1 MSEPTTESA
10 PAPAATLAQT
20 AATGE
25 SLAATS
31 SAATNVASQEAPV
44 TTPVA
49 ATPVAEKPLS
59 QMSPEEHRNAVVAQ
73 MEAKK
78 AAKSKPTSAEPAAST
93 ETPSAEAVAVATAES
108 EPVKPPEV
116 EPDPAAER
124 LLKLAREGQRLSQ
137 ERKAFREEQA
147 RARAEMEAVKAET
160 AAAQER
166 VARLDAART
175 SGREIDILRA
185 AGLTD
190 EHIRET
196 FVVNMLEQL
205 RQEEEKGGA
214 TPASAAGLTK
224 EQVLELVAAQQKET
238 AAQQTA
244 QQQQAIQ
251 ATVDR
256 DRNAFFTQL
265 GAEFKSDL
273 YPLVAA
279 VRPTHAELNEHIVSH
294 FQTTGERLT
303 PAQLLGAFEA
313 RYKEQGLTV
322 APKPKP
328 GQKPPAKPVAATSK
342 TINSRAQ
349 ADAGDTVVPVVDKPK
364 TPSEIRAEGR
374 AKAIAMREAKH
385 AARGTG

>member
-147 RARAEMEAVKAET
+147 RARAETEAVKAKT

-166 VARLDAART
+166 LARLDGART

-190 EHIRET
+190 EQIRGP

-214 TPASAAGLTK
+214 TPAPAGLTK

-273 YPLVAA
+273 YMDP
-279 VRPTHAELNEHIVSH
+279 
-294 FQTTGERLT
+294 
-303 PAQLLGAFEA
+303 
-313 RYKEQGLTV
+313 
-322 APKPKP
+322 
-328 GQKPPAKPVAATSK
+328 
-342 TINSRAQ
+342 
-349 ADAGDTVVPVVDKPK
+349 D
-364 TPSEIRAEGR
+364 
-374 AKAIAMREAKH
+374 
-385 AARGTG
+385 